1 MFAILRKSKREATP
15 HANQPKVA
23 SHLLLTNRT
32 QNPNLQTN
40 YSNQKTMTD
49 FKIVTVDKG
58 ASTEITKDKF
68 LLDQQGITSWLKS
81 KTIISDNETLSTF
94 QDLMPWTR
102 TGGETYCTSF
112 EFSTDK
118 QTKQIFIK
126 AIVTTSPEKSLL
138 DWTRR
143 REILIRN
150 GIAVSNWYHHSAA
163 TIIEDFY
170 PNTSHQVDFAKILK
184 IGHQLDQ
191 LGFTA
196 LKFIDDIRADKH
208 GNPFYIDFGFDL
220 GEPSET
226 PKTIAKEYLLKIF
239 PDMQSEINRFYE

>member
-1 MFAILRKSKREATP
+1 
-15 HANQPKVA
+15 
-23 SHLLLTNRT
+23 
-32 QNPNLQTN
+32 
-40 YSNQKTMTD
+40 MTD
-49 FKIVTVDKG
+49 LKIVTVYKG

-68 LLDQQGITSWLKS
+68 SLDRQGISSWLISKS
-81 KTIISDNETLSTF
+81 IISDNETLSSF

-150 GIAVSNWYHHSAA
+150 GIAVSNWYHQSAA

-170 PNTSHQVDFAKILK
+170 PNTSHQVAFSKILK

-191 LGFTA
+191 LGFTS
-196 LKFIDDIRADKH
+196 LKFTDDIRADKH

-239 PDMQSEINRFYE
+239 PDMHSEINRFYE